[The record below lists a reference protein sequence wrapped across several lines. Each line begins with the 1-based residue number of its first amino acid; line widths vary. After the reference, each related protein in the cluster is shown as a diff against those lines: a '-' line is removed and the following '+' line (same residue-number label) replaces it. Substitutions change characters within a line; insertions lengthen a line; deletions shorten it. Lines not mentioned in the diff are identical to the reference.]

1 MQGFFCPIVSFEP
14 DVKSRVVS
22 WVQIYCLILIFIFNY
37 LYACTGSIIE
47 EFSSSVLTTPREGN
61 MNPLV
66 GGDFSSDK
74 SKLKLKTISEG

>member
-1 MQGFFCPIVSFEP
+1 MQGCPTVSFEP
-14 DVKSRVVS
+14 DVKYRVVS
-22 WVQIYCLILIFIFNY
+22 WVQIYCLLLIVKY

>member
-1 MQGFFCPIVSFEP
+1 MQGFSIVSFEP
-14 DVKSRVVS
+14 DVKYRVVS

-37 LYACTGSIIE
+37 LYSCTGSIIE

>member
-1 MQGFFCPIVSFEP
+1 VQGFFCPIVSFEP

-22 WVQIYCLILIFIFNY
+22 WVQIYCLILIFNY
-37 LYACTGSIIE
+37 LYACTGSISE

-66 GGDFSSDK
+66 GGDIR
-74 SKLKLKTISEG
+74 TAW